1 MKELSAF
8 KLTILSY
15 LKTFFDM
22 KKYIVYFIIVIICTS
37 VTNIFFSF
45 LIYNFL
51 NPESDIF
58 SIKSL
63 AICAI
68 FPIILF
74 LFEREIKIKKL
85 ILISISYSFL
95 YTLISNYM

>member
-1 MKELSAF
+1 MR
-8 KLTILSY
+8 
-15 LKTFFDM
+15 
-22 KKYIVYFIIVIICTS
+22 KYIVNFIIVIICTS

-51 NPESDIF
+51 NPESGIF

-63 AICAI
+63 TICAI

-74 LFEREIKIKKL
+74 LFERDIKIKKL
-85 ILISISYSFL
+85 ILISILYSFA
-95 YTLISNYM
+95 YTLISNFIWNTQ